1 MAGKQMDNFKTVAA
15 VLVVLLAFT
24 GFQLI
29 ANYSLRKAVR
39 ADVAG
44 QIERIEGSEAELL
57 RLRQGLKETAADL
70 EKLRGVAKEIAALEK
85 AVAGLERLKELPK
98 EIEKLSAAI
107 DALKAKIDAAA
118 AKTGAL
124 EGPVDALGKKIGSL
138 DGKIPAA
145 KDLDRLAGVTKEIDA
160 LAAAA
165 ATVRVRLD
173 SAAKAADRAALD
185 KPVARIQK
193 ALAELDVKITDMKN
207 KLTEGSGT

>member
-1 MAGKQMDNFKTVAA
+1 MDNFKTVAA

-57 RLRQGLKETAADL
+57 RLRRGLKAAAADL
-70 EKLRGVAKEIAALEK
+70 DKLREVAKEIAALEK
-85 AVAGLERLKELPK
+85 AVAGLERLKDLPK

-165 ATVRVRLD
+165 EAVRVRLD

-193 ALAELDVKITDMKN
+193 ALAELAVKITDMKN
-207 KLTEGSGT
+207 KLTEGPGT

>member
-1 MAGKQMDNFKTVAA
+1 MDNFKTVAA

-57 RLRQGLKETAADL
+57 RLRRGLKAAAADL
-70 EKLRGVAKEIAALEK
+70 DKLREVAKEIAALEK
-85 AVAGLERLKELPK
+85 AVAGLERLKDLPK

-145 KDLDRLAGVTKEIDA
+145 RDLDRLAGVTKEIDA

-165 ATVRVRLD
+165 EAVRVRLD

-193 ALAELDVKITDMKN
+193 ALAELAVKITDMKN
-207 KLTEGSGT
+207 KLTEGPGT